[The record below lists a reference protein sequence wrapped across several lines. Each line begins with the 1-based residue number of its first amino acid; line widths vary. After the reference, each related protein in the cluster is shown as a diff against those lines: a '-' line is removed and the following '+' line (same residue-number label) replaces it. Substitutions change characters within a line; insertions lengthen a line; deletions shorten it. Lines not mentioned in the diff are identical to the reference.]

1 MAHELVERSAKV
13 TLFDVR
19 PPREPP
25 AASGERL
32 AEAIER
38 GDIGF
43 HQVDVRDRAAVRA
56 ALELLDP
63 FDVVTGNAGISQ
75 SAPFLEV
82 TDDQRQR
89 HLDVNLTGNFCL
101 GQEAARLMVQRGS
114 GGHIIFTGS
123 WVQDVPWPEIAA

>member
-1 MAHELVERSAKV
+1 MAHELIKRSAKV
-13 TLFDVR
+13 TLFDIR

-56 ALELLDP
+56 ALELHDP
-63 FDVVTGNAGISQ
+63 FDVVIGNAGISLP
-75 SAPFLEV
+75 APFLDV
-82 TDDQRQR
+82 TDDQCQR
-89 HLDVNLTGNFCL
+89 YLHVNLTGNLYL
-101 GQEAARLMVQRGS
+101 GQEAARLMVERGS

-123 WVQDVPWPEIAA
+123 W